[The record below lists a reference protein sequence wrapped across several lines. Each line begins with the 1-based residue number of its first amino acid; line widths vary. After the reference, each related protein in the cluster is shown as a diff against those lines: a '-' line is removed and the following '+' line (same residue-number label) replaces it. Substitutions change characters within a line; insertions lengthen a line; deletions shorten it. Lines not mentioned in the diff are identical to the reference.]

1 MLNFEINPT
10 PGLSGESFLA
20 VILAALIFVAVPLLL
35 AIIEYRMTKKDKK
48 HGLYLMIG
56 VFTSSVLF
64 GAFSLFVGILLAAI
78 YLIATHSLSKAQN

>member
-1 MLNFEINPT
+1 MFNFEINPT
-10 PGLSGESFLA
+10 SVFSGESFVA
-20 VILAALIFVAVPLLL
+20 VIFAALTFVAVPLLL

-64 GAFSLFVGILLAAI
+64 GAFSLFVGILLAVI
-78 YLIATHSLSKAQN
+78 YLIATHSLPKTKN